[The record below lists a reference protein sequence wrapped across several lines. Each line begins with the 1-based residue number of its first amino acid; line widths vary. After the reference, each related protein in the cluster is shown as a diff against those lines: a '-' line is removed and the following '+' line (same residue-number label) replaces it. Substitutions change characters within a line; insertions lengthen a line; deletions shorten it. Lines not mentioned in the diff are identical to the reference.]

1 MIDRSE
7 KPDRG
12 SDEER
17 EGAFR
22 CGSIAIIGRPNV
34 GKSTLLN
41 ALVGARVSI
50 TSRKP
55 QTTRPRIRGILS
67 TPQAQF
73 VFVDTPGYQMEH
85 RNALNWFMNR
95 GVGQAIG
102 EVDCALLLVEAGRF
116 LEADRRL
123 LNLVP
128 ASVPLLLVVNKID
141 RTPRERLLPFLQETV
156 RQAPFAEIVP
166 VSAERRRGLKELL
179 RTVRKY
185 LPEQAPMFGEDEIT
199 DRDERFLAAELIR
212 EKLFRLMGDE
222 IPYGSSVVIEK
233 FEADPRLRR
242 IHAAIVVDKEGHKP
256 IVIGAGGEK
265 LKRMATEA
273 RMDMQRLFGGKV
285 HLEVWVKVRGG
296 WTDDTRSLKNLG
308 YE

>member
-1 MIDRSE
+1 MNQRIENR
-7 KPDRG
+7 
-12 SDEER
+12 DEGR
-17 EGAFR
+17 AAAQDGAFR
-22 CGSIAIIGRPNV
+22 CGSIAIVGRPNV

-55 QTTRPRIRGILS
+55 QTTRHRIRGIL
-67 TPQAQF
+67 TTADAQF

-85 RNALNWFMNR
+85 RNALNQLMNR

-102 EVDCALLLVEAGRF
+102 EVDCVLLLVEAGRF
-116 LEADRRL
+116 LDADRRL
-123 LNLVP
+123 LKLVP
-128 ASVPLLLVVNKID
+128 PNVPLLLVVSKTD
-141 RTPRERLLPFLQETV
+141 RTAREKLLPFLQQAAA
-156 RQAPFAEIVP
+156 QAPFAEIVP

-179 RTVRKY
+179 RTIRTF
-185 LPEQAPMFGEDEIT
+185 LPEQPPMFASDEFT

-222 IPYGSSVVIEK
+222 VPYGSSVIIEK
-233 FEADPRLRR
+233 FEESPSLRR
-242 IHAAIVVDKEGHKP
+242 IHAAIVVDKDGHKP

-265 LKRMATEA
+265 LKRIATEA

-296 WTDDTRSLKNLG
+296 WTDDTRALKNLG

>member
-1 MIDRSE
+1 MISRYE
-7 KPDRG
+7 GR
-12 SDEER
+12 DEALD
-17 EGAFR
+17 GAFR
-22 CGSIAIIGRPNV
+22 CGAIAIIGRPNV

-55 QTTRPRIRGILS
+55 QTTRHRIRGILT
-67 TPQAQF
+67 TPDAQF

-85 RNALNWFMNR
+85 RSALNQFMNR

-102 EVDCALLLVEAGRF
+102 EVDCVLLVVEAGRF

-123 LNLVP
+123 LKLVP
-128 ASVPLLLVVNKID
+128 AGVPLLLVVNKID
-141 RTPRERLLPFLQETV
+141 RTPREKLLPFLQETA

-166 VSAERRRGLKELL
+166 VSAERQRGLRELL
-179 RTVRKY
+179 RTIKKF
-185 LPEQAPMFGEDEIT
+185 LPQQAPMFSEDEFT

-222 IPYGSSVVIEK
+222 VPYGASVIIEK
-233 FEADPRLRR
+233 FEEEGSLRR
-242 IHAAIVVDKEGHKP
+242 IHAAIVVDKDGHKP
-256 IVIGAGGEK
+256 IVIGAGGDK
-265 LKRMATEA
+265 LKRVATEA

-285 HLEVWVKVRGG
+285 HLEVWVKVRSG
-296 WTDDTRSLKNLG
+296 WTDDTRALKNLG

>member
-1 MIDRSE
+1 MIVR
-7 KPDRG
+7 
-12 SDEER
+12 DEGRDER
-17 EGAFR
+17 QDGAFR
-22 CGSIAIIGRPNV
+22 CGAIAIIGRPNV

-41 ALVGARVSI
+41 ALVRARVSI

-55 QTTRPRIRGILS
+55 QTTRHRIRGILT
-67 TPQAQF
+67 TPDAQF

-85 RNALNWFMNR
+85 RSALTRLMNR

-102 EVDCALLLVEAGRF
+102 EIDCVLLLVEAGRF

-123 LNLVP
+123 LKLVP
-128 ASVPLLLVVNKID
+128 PNVPLLLVVNKID
-141 RTPRERLLPFLQETV
+141 RMPREKLLPFLQEAAG
-156 RQAPFAEIVP
+156 QAPFAEIVP

-179 RTVRKY
+179 RTIRTF
-185 LPEQAPMFGEDEIT
+185 LPQQQPLFSEDEFT

-222 IPYGSSVVIEK
+222 VPYGSSVIIEK
-233 FEADPRLRR
+233 FEEEGSLRR

-256 IVIGAGGEK
+256 IVIGAGGGK
-265 LKRMATEA
+265 LKRVATEA

-296 WTDDTRSLKNLG
+296 WTDDTRALKKFG

>member
-1 MIDRSE
+1 MNPRKE
-7 KPDRG
+7 VLDRG
-12 SDEER
+12 PVVVPGEK
-17 EGAFR
+17 FR

-55 QTTRPRIRGILS
+55 QTTRHRIRGVL
-67 TPQAQF
+67 TAADAQF
-73 VFVDTPGYQMEH
+73 VFVDTPGYQVEH
-85 RNALNWFMNR
+85 RNALNALMNR
-95 GVGQAIG
+95 GVGRAIG
-102 EVDCALLLVEAGRF
+102 EVDCVLLLVEAGR
-116 LEADRRL
+116 LLAADRRL
-123 LNLVP
+123 LTLVP
-128 ASVPLLLVVNKID
+128 AGAPLLIAVNKID
-141 RTPRERLLPFLQETV
+141 RTSREKLLPFLQEAAALV
-156 RQAPFAEIVP
+156 PHAEIVP

-179 RTVRKY
+179 RTLRTF
-185 LPEQAPMFGEDEIT
+185 LPEHAPMFEPEEIT

-222 IPYGSSVVIEK
+222 VPYASSVIIEK
-233 FEADPRLRR
+233 FEESPSLRR

-256 IVIGAGGEK
+256 IVIGAGGAK
-265 LKRMATEA
+265 LKRIATEA

-296 WTDDTRSLKNLG
+296 WTDDARALKNLG

>member
-1 MIDRSE
+1 MNDPNEIR
-7 KPDRG
+7 
-12 SDEER
+12 ER
-17 EGAFR
+17 DVAFR
-22 CGSIAIIGRPNV
+22 CGAVAIIGRPNV

-55 QTTRPRIRGILS
+55 QTTRHRIRGILT
-67 TPQAQF
+67 TPDAQF
-73 VFVDTPGYQMEH
+73 VFVDTPGYQVEH
-85 RNALNWFMNR
+85 RNALNQFMNR

-102 EVDCALLLVEAGRF
+102 EVDCVLLVVEAGRF
-116 LEADRRL
+116 LDADRRL
-123 LNLVP
+123 LKLVP
-128 ASVPLLLVVNKID
+128 AGVPLLLVVNKID
-141 RTPRERLLPFLQETV
+141 RTAREKLLPFLQETAAH
-156 RQAPFAEIVP
+156 APFAEIVP

-179 RTVRKY
+179 RTIRKF
-185 LPEQAPMFGEDEIT
+185 LPEQAPMFAEDEFT

-222 IPYGSSVVIEK
+222 VTYASSVIIEK
-233 FEADPRLRR
+233 FEEDPSLRR

-265 LKRMATEA
+265 LKRIATEA
-273 RMDMQRLFGGKV
+273 RMEMQRLFGGKV

-296 WTDDTRSLKNLG
+296 WTDDARALKNLG

>member
-1 MIDRSE
+1 MNDPNES
-7 KPDRG
+7 RG
-12 SDEER
+12 PER

-22 CGSIAIIGRPNV
+22 CGAIAIIGRPNV

-50 TSRKP
+50 TSSKP
-55 QTTRPRIRGILS
+55 QTTRHRIRGILT
-67 TPQAQF
+67 TPDAQF
-73 VFVDTPGYQMEH
+73 VFVDTPGYQVEH
-85 RNALNWFMNR
+85 RNALNQFMNR

-102 EVDCALLLVEAGRF
+102 EVDCVLLVVEAGRF
-116 LEADRRL
+116 LDADRRL
-123 LNLVP
+123 LKLVP
-128 ASVPLLLVVNKID
+128 AGVPVLLVVNKID
-141 RTPRERLLPFLQETV
+141 HTARERLLPFLQEAAGN
-156 RQAPFAEIVP
+156 APFAEIVP
-166 VSAERRRGLKELL
+166 VSAERRRNLKELL
-179 RTVRKY
+179 RTIRKF
-185 LPEQAPMFGEDEIT
+185 LPEQAPMFAEDEFT

-222 IPYGSSVVIEK
+222 VPYASSVIIEK
-233 FEADPRLRR
+233 FEEEPSLRR

-265 LKRMATEA
+265 LKRIATEA

-285 HLEVWVKVRGG
+285 HLEVWVKVRGR
-296 WTDDTRSLKNLG
+296 WTDDARALKNLG

>member
-1 MIDRSE
+1 MTQRSE
-7 KPDRG
+7 ALEHETDA
-12 SDEER
+12 ER

-22 CGSIAIIGRPNV
+22 CGAIAIIGRPNV

-55 QTTRPRIRGILS
+55 QTTRHRIRGILS

-85 RNALNWFMNR
+85 RNALNQFMNR
-95 GVGQAIG
+95 GVGQAVG
-102 EVDCALLLVEAGRF
+102 EVDCVLLVVEAGRF
-116 LEADRRL
+116 VEADRRL
-123 LNLVP
+123 LKLVP
-128 ASVPLLLVVNKID
+128 PSVPLLLVVNKID
-141 RTPRERLLPFLQETV
+141 RTPRESLLPFLQET
-156 RQAPFAEIVP
+156 AGLGPFAEIVP

-179 RTVRKY
+179 RTVRQY
-185 LPEQAPMFGEDEIT
+185 LPEQGPMFAEDEFT

-233 FEADPRLRR
+233 FETGASLRR

-256 IVIGAGGEK
+256 IVIGAGGGT
-265 LKRMATEA
+265 LKRIATEA

-296 WTDDTRSLKNLG
+296 WTEDTRALKNLG

>member
-1 MIDRSE
+1 MKDPNE
-7 KPDRG
+7 GRG
-12 SDEER
+12 RER
-17 EGAFR
+17 DGAFR
-22 CGSIAIIGRPNV
+22 CGAIAIIGRPNV

-41 ALVGARVSI
+41 ALVGTRVSI

-55 QTTRPRIRGILS
+55 QTTRHRIRGIL
-67 TPQAQF
+67 TTADAQF
-73 VFVDTPGYQMEH
+73 VFVDTPGYQMAH
-85 RNALNWFMNR
+85 RNALNQLMNR

-102 EVDCALLLVEAGRF
+102 EVDCVLLLVEAGRF
-116 LEADRRL
+116 LDADRRL
-123 LNLVP
+123 LKLVP
-128 ASVPLLLVVNKID
+128 AGVPLLLVVNKID
-141 RTPRERLLPFLQETV
+141 RTARERLLPFLQEAAGH
-156 RQAPFAEIVP
+156 APFAEIVP

-179 RTVRKY
+179 LTIRKF
-185 LPEQAPMFGEDEIT
+185 LPEQAPMFAEDEFT

-222 IPYGSSVVIEK
+222 VPYGSSVIIEK
-233 FEADPRLRR
+233 FEEQRTLRR

-265 LKRMATEA
+265 LKRIATEA
-273 RMDMQRLFGGKV
+273 RLDMQRLFGGKV

-296 WTDDTRSLKNLG
+296 WTDDARALKNLG

>member
-1 MIDRSE
+1 MNQKSE
-7 KPDRG
+7 NLDAG
-12 SDEER
+12 R
-17 EGAFR
+17 EAGEGGGFR

-55 QTTRPRIRGILS
+55 QTTRHRVRGIL
-67 TPQAQF
+67 TTVDTQF

-85 RNALNWFMNR
+85 RNALNQWMNR

-102 EVDCALLLVEAGRF
+102 EVDCVLLLVEAGRF
-116 LEADRRL
+116 LDADRRL
-123 LNLVP
+123 LKLIP
-128 ASVPLLLVVNKID
+128 ANVPLLLVVSKTD
-141 RTPRERLLPFLQETV
+141 RTAREKLVPFLQEAAA
-156 RQAPFAEIVP
+156 QAPFAEIVP

-179 RTVRKY
+179 RTIRGF
-185 LPEQAPMFGEDEIT
+185 LPEQSPMFAQDEFT

-222 IPYGSSVVIEK
+222 VPYGSSVIIEK
-233 FEADPRLRR
+233 FEEEGSLRR
-242 IHAAIVVDKEGHKP
+242 IHAAVVVDKEGHKP

-265 LKRMATEA
+265 LKRIATEA

-296 WTDDTRSLKNLG
+296 WTDDTRALKNLG

>member
-1 MIDRSE
+1 VNDANE
-7 KPDRG
+7 ARG
-12 SDEER
+12 RER
-17 EGAFR
+17 DGAFR
-22 CGSIAIIGRPNV
+22 CGAIAIIGRPNV

-41 ALVGARVSI
+41 ALVRARVSI

-55 QTTRPRIRGILS
+55 QTTRHRIRGILT
-67 TPQAQF
+67 TPDAQF

-85 RNALNWFMNR
+85 RSALNQLMNR

-102 EVDCALLLVEAGRF
+102 EVDCVLLVVEMGRF

-123 LNLVP
+123 LKLVP
-128 ASVPLLLVVNKID
+128 PNVPLLLVVNKID
-141 RTPRERLLPFLQETV
+141 RTEREKLLPFLQEAA

>member
-1 MIDRSE
+1 MNDPNGGRE
-7 KPDRG
+7 PD
-12 SDEER
+12 
-17 EGAFR
+17 GAFR

-55 QTTRPRIRGILS
+55 QTTRHRIRGIL
-67 TPQAQF
+67 TTADTQF
-73 VFVDTPGYQMEH
+73 VFVDTPGYQVEH
-85 RNALNWFMNR
+85 GNALNRLMNR

-102 EVDCALLLVEAGRF
+102 EVDCVLLLIEAGRF

-123 LNLVP
+123 LELVR
-128 ASVPLLLVVNKID
+128 SNVPLLLVVNKID
-141 RTPRERLLPFLQETV
+141 RIARAKLLPFLQEAAA
-156 RQAPFAEIVP
+156 QAPFAEIVP

-179 RTVRKY
+179 RTIRTF
-185 LPEQAPMFGEDEIT
+185 LPEQGPMFAEDEFT

-222 IPYGSSVVIEK
+222 VPYGSSVIIEK
-233 FEADPRLRR
+233 FEEDPGLRR
-242 IHAAIVVDKEGHKP
+242 IHAAVVVEKEGHRP

-265 LKRMATEA
+265 LKRIATEA
-273 RMDMQRLFGGKV
+273 RMGMQRLFGGKV
-285 HLEVWVKVRGG
+285 HLEVWVKVRAG
-296 WTDDTRSLKNLG
+296 WTDDTRALRNLG

>member
-1 MIDRSE
+1 MNGPNDSRGG
-7 KPDRG
+7 KPDG
-12 SDEER
+12 GR

-22 CGSIAIIGRPNV
+22 CGAIAIIGRPNV

-55 QTTRPRIRGILS
+55 QTTRHRIRGILS

-85 RNALNWFMNR
+85 RNALNQLMNR

-102 EVDCALLLVEAGRF
+102 EVDCVLLVVEAGRF

-123 LNLVP
+123 LKLVP

-141 RTPRERLLPFLQETV
+141 RTPREKLLQFLQDAV

-179 RTVRKY
+179 RTIRQF
-185 LPEQAPMFGEDEIT
+185 LPEQAPMFAEDEFT

-222 IPYGSSVVIEK
+222 IPYGSSVIIEK
-233 FEADPRLRR
+233 FEADTSLRR

-256 IVIGAGGEK
+256 IVIGAGGGK

-285 HLEVWVKVRGG
+285 YLEVWVKVRGG
-296 WTDDTRSLKNLG
+296 WTDDTRALKNLG

>member
-1 MIDRSE
+1 MMDRYE
-7 KPDRG
+7 DR
-12 SDEER
+12 DER
-17 EGAFR
+17 QDGAFR
-22 CGSIAIIGRPNV
+22 CGAIAIIGRPNV

-41 ALVGARVSI
+41 ALVRARVSI

-55 QTTRPRIRGILS
+55 QTTRHRIRGILT
-67 TPQAQF
+67 TPDAQF

-85 RNALNWFMNR
+85 RSALTRLMNR

-102 EVDCALLLVEAGRF
+102 ETDCVLLLVEAGRF

-123 LNLVP
+123 LKLVP
-128 ASVPLLLVVNKID
+128 PNVPLLLVVNKID
-141 RTPRERLLPFLQETV
+141 RTEREKLLPFLQEAA

-179 RTVRKY
+179 RTIRKF
-185 LPEQAPMFGEDEIT
+185 LPQQQPMFSEDEFT

-222 IPYGSSVVIEK
+222 VPYGASVIIEK
-233 FEADPRLRR
+233 FEEEGSLRR

-256 IVIGAGGEK
+256 IVIGAGGDK
-265 LKRMATEA
+265 LKRVATEA
-273 RMDMQRLFGGKV
+273 RMDMQRLFGGRV
-285 HLEVWVKVRGG
+285 HLEVWVKVRSG
-296 WTDDTRSLKNLG
+296 WTDDTRALKNLG

>member
-1 MIDRSE
+1 MNGPNE
-7 KPDRG
+7 GRG
-12 SDEER
+12 RVR

-22 CGSIAIIGRPNV
+22 CGAIAIIGRPNV

-50 TSRKP
+50 TSKKP
-55 QTTRPRIRGILS
+55 QTTRHRIRGILT
-67 TPQAQF
+67 TPDAQF
-73 VFVDTPGYQMEH
+73 VFVDTPGYQVEH
-85 RNALNWFMNR
+85 RNALNQLMNR

-102 EVDCALLLVEAGRF
+102 EVDCVLLVVEAGRF
-116 LEADRRL
+116 LDADRRL
-123 LNLVP
+123 LKLVP
-128 ASVPLLLVVNKID
+128 AGVPLLLVVNKID
-141 RTPRERLLPFLQETV
+141 RTARARLLPFLQETV
-156 RQAPFAEIVP
+156 GYAPLAEIVP

-179 RTVRKY
+179 RTIRKF
-185 LPEQAPMFGEDEIT
+185 LPEQAPMFAEDEFT

-222 IPYGSSVVIEK
+222 VPYGSGVIVEK
-233 FEADPRLRR
+233 FEEAPSLRR

-265 LKRMATEA
+265 LKRIATEA

-296 WTDDTRSLKNLG
+296 WTDDARALKNLG

>member
-1 MIDRSE
+1 MNDPNE
-7 KPDRG
+7 GRG
-12 SDEER
+12 AER
-17 EGAFR
+17 EEAFR
-22 CGSIAIIGRPNV
+22 CGAIAIIGRPNV

-55 QTTRPRIRGILS
+55 QTTRHRIRGIL
-67 TPQAQF
+67 TTADTQF
-73 VFVDTPGYQMEH
+73 VFVDTPGYQTEH
-85 RNALNWFMNR
+85 RNALNQLMNR

-102 EVDCALLLVEAGRF
+102 EVDCVLMLVEAGRF

-123 LNLVP
+123 LRLVP
-128 ASVPLLLVVNKID
+128 ANVPLLLVVNKID
-141 RTPRERLLPFLQETV
+141 RTAREKLLPFLQEAAG
-156 RQAPFAEIVP
+156 QAPFAEIVP

-179 RTVRKY
+179 RTIRKF
-185 LPEQAPMFGEDEIT
+185 LPEQAPMFAEDEFT

-222 IPYGSSVVIEK
+222 VPYSSSVIIEK
-233 FEADPRLRR
+233 FEEAPSLRR

-265 LKRMATEA
+265 LKRIATEA

-296 WTDDTRSLKNLG
+296 WTDDTRALRNLG

>member
-22 CGSIAIIGRPNV
+22 CGSIAIIGRANV
-34 GKSTLLN
+34 GKSTLLH
-41 ALVGARVSI
+41 APGGGRGSI
-50 TSRKP
+50 TSGKT
-55 QTTRPRIRGILS
+55 QT
-67 TPQAQF
+67 
-73 VFVDTPGYQMEH
+73 
-85 RNALNWFMNR
+85 
-95 GVGQAIG
+95 
-102 EVDCALLLVEAGRF
+102 
-116 LEADRRL
+116 EADPRL
-123 LNLVP
+123 RNLVR
-128 ASVPLLLVVNKID
+128 ASGPLLLVVNKID

-212 EKLFRLMGDE
+212 EKLFRLMGDRRA
-222 IPYGSSVVIEK
+222 SV
-233 FEADPRLRR
+233 
-242 IHAAIVVDKEGHKP
+242 
-256 IVIGAGGEK
+256 
-265 LKRMATEA
+265 
-273 RMDMQRLFGGKV
+273 
-285 HLEVWVKVRGG
+285 
-296 WTDDTRSLKNLG
+296 
-308 YE
+308 

>member
-1 MIDRSE
+1 MSDPNE
-7 KPDRG
+7 GRG
-12 SDEER
+12 GER
-17 EGAFR
+17 DGAFR
-22 CGSIAIIGRPNV
+22 CGAIAIIGRPNV

-55 QTTRPRIRGILS
+55 QTTRHRIRGIL
-67 TPQAQF
+67 TTADTQF

-85 RNALNWFMNR
+85 RNALNQLMNR

-102 EVDCALLLVEAGRF
+102 EVDCVLLLVEAGRF

-123 LNLVP
+123 LKLVP
-128 ASVPLLLVVNKID
+128 ANVPLLLVVNKVD
-141 RTPRERLLPFLQETV
+141 RTAREKLLPFLQ
-156 RQAPFAEIVP
+156 QAAGQAHFAEIVP

-179 RTVRKY
+179 RTIRTF
-185 LPEQAPMFGEDEIT
+185 LPEQAPMFAEDEFT

-222 IPYGSSVVIEK
+222 VPYGCSVIIEK
-233 FEADPRLRR
+233 FEEAPSLRR
-242 IHAAIVVDKEGHKP
+242 IHAAIVVNKEGHKP

-265 LKRMATEA
+265 LKRIATEA

-296 WTDDTRSLKNLG
+296 WTDDTRALRNLG
-308 YE
+308 YA